1 MIPPL
6 PHTVYVANSIVWGDS
21 TMEPSRG
28 KSICV
33 PFDSEAHYAACV
45 ADPESFRQH
54 LTEVFDQHPEL
65 FPASIDEGFV
75 LHDKSWSLKQQLML
89 RRIELKATAGVF
101 LVRPS
106 FLMPSMVGRTE
117 EVEKALSLRHWG
129 VPFDAL
135 VSVFG
140 RDAMYWYRAE
150 MAWGRPTI
158 VGSTVKQPEKL
169 PRHVLA
175 DEKHTWALGQAVYV
189 PTTVGGGGILG
200 ATVTDAASADALE
213 AAYGELAQE
222 AHALSPTSSPKTVC
236 TDGWEGTQSA
246 WKRLFPTVGI
256 ILCFLHSVL
265 KIAERCG
272 RDRATRKLV
281 LDRVWMVYNSCTRAQ
296 FSQRLRRLREWATV
310 GLPEG
315 ALRQMVLK
323 LCGKGPQFARAYRS
337 PGAHRTS
344 NALDRLMN
352 PQDRRL
358 YAMRYLHGTPEAARL
373 AMRAMAVQ
381 WNFHPY
387 GARTRRDDPTRRSPF
402 HDLNGFE
409 YHPNWLHNLLIAS
422 SMGGRKL

>member
-1 MIPPL
+1 
-6 PHTVYVANSIVWGDS
+6 
-21 TMEPSRG
+21 MEPSRG

-33 PFDSEAHYAACV
+33 PFDSDEHYAACV

-54 LTEVFDQHPEL
+54 LTEVFGQHPEL
-65 FPASIDEGFV
+65 FPARMSEGFV
-75 LHDKSWSLKQQLML
+75 LHDKRWSIKQQVML
-89 RRIELKATAGVF
+89 RRLELTATAAVF

-106 FLMPSMVGRTE
+106 CLMPSMVGRTE
-117 EVEKALSLRHWG
+117 AVDKALSLRHWG
-129 VPFDAL
+129 VPCDAL
-135 VSVFG
+135 VYVFG

-150 MAWGRPTI
+150 LALGRPPS

-169 PRHVLA
+169 PAHVLA
-175 DEKHTWALGQAVYV
+175 DEKHTWALGPEVYV
-189 PTTVGGGGILG
+189 ATTVGGGCILG
-200 ATVTDAASADALE
+200 ATVTAAASADALA
-213 AAYGELAQE
+213 AAYGEFAQE
-222 AHALSPTSSPKTVC
+222 ARALSPTSSPKTVC

-246 WKRLFPTVGI
+246 WRRLFPTGGI
-256 ILCFLHSVL
+256 LLCFLHAVR

-272 RDRATRKLV
+272 RDRARRKLV
-281 LDRVWMVYNSCTRAQ
+281 LDRVWAVYDSCTRAQ
-296 FSQRLRRLREWATV
+296 FSQRLRRLREWATA

-323 LCGKGPQFARAYRS
+323 LCGKGPQFARAYRF

-352 PQDRRL
+352 HQDRRL
-358 YAMRYLHGTPEAARL
+358 YALRSLHGTPDAARL
-373 AMRAMAVQ
+373 AMRAMAWQ

>member
-1 MIPPL
+1 
-6 PHTVYVANSIVWGDS
+6 
-21 TMEPSRG
+21 MEPSRG
-28 KSICV
+28 KSLCV
-33 PFDSEAHYAACV
+33 PFESEEHYAACV

-54 LTEVFDQHPEL
+54 LTEVYGQHPEL
-65 FPASIDEGFV
+65 FPTRMREGFV
-75 LHDKSWSLKQQLML
+75 LHDKRWSIKQQGML
-89 RRIELKATAGVF
+89 RRLELKATAAVF

-117 EVEKALSLRHWG
+117 AVEKALYLRHWG

-135 VSVFG
+135 VYVFG
-140 RDAMYWYRAE
+140 RDAMDWYRAE
-150 MAWGRPTI
+150 LALGRPPI
-158 VGSTVKQPEKL
+158 VGSTVKQPENL
-169 PRHVLA
+169 PAHVLA
-175 DEKHTWALGQAVYV
+175 DEQHTWALGHEVSVA
-189 PTTVGGGGILG
+189 TTVGGRCILG

-222 AHALSPTSSPKTVC
+222 AHELSPPSSPKTGC

-246 WKRLFPTVGI
+246 WRRLFPTVGI
-256 ILCFLHSVL
+256 LLCFLHSVL

-272 RDRATRKLV
+272 RDRARRTLV
-281 LDRVWMVYNSCTRAQ
+281 LDRVWAVYDSCTRAQ
-296 FSQRLRRLREWATV
+296 FSQRLRRLRAWATA

-315 ALRQMVLK
+315 ALRQMVLT
-323 LCGKGPQFARAYRS
+323 LCGKGPQFARAYRF

-352 PQDRRL
+352 HQDRRL
-358 YAMRYLHGTPEAARL
+358 DARRYLHGTPEAARL
-373 AMRAMAVQ
+373 AMRAMALQ

-387 GARTRRDDPTRRSPF
+387 GARMRRAAPTRRSPF

-409 YHPNWLHNLLIAS
+409 SHPNWLHNLRIAS

>member
-1 MIPPL
+1 
-6 PHTVYVANSIVWGDS
+6 
-21 TMEPSRG
+21 MEPSRG

-33 PFDSEAHYAACV
+33 PFDSEEHYAACV
-45 ADPESFRQH
+45 TNLESFRQH
-54 LTEVFDQHPEL
+54 LTEVFAKHPEL
-65 FPASIDEGFV
+65 FPAGISEGFV
-75 LHDKSWSLKQQLML
+75 LHDKSWSIKQQVML
-89 RRIELKATAGVF
+89 RRIALKATAGVF

-106 FLMPSMVGRTE
+106 FLLPYMVGRTE
-117 EVEKALSLRHWG
+117 AVEKALYLRHWG

-135 VSVFG
+135 VYVFG
-140 RDAMYWYRAE
+140 RDAIYWYRAE
-150 MAWGRPTI
+150 MALGRPAI
-158 VGSTVKQPEKL
+158 VGRTVKQPEQL
-169 PRHVLA
+169 PAHVLA
-175 DEKHTWALGQAVYV
+175 DEKHTWALGHEVYV
-189 PTTVGGGGILG
+189 ATTVGGGCILG
-200 ATVTDAASADALE
+200 ATVTAAASAAALE
-213 AAYGELAQE
+213 AAYGEFAEE
-222 AHALSPTSSPKTVC
+222 ARELSPTYSPQTVC

-246 WKRLFPTVGI
+246 WRRLVPTVCI

-272 RDRATRKLV
+272 RDRAMRRLV
-281 LDRVWMVYNSCTRAQ
+281 LGRVWAVYDACTRAQ

-323 LCGKGPQFARAYRS
+323 LCGKGPQFARAYRF

-352 PQDRRL
+352 HQDRRL
-358 YAMRYLHGTPEAARL
+358 YAMRYLHGTPDAARL
-373 AMRAMAVQ
+373 AVRAMALQ